1 MPNTLDGKIKITQL
15 EEQMKQVSK
24 QLDKLDRKLDKG
36 FEAIQEELKCYVR
49 EEEFKTV
56 KSIVYGMVGA
66 ILMAF
71 MSGLIYL
78 VFK

>member
-15 EEQMKQVSK
+15 EEQMKQVIK
-24 QLDKLDRKLDKG
+24 QLERLDKKLDKG
-36 FEAIQEELKCYVR
+36 FDGIQEELKCYVR

-56 KSIVYGMVGA
+56 KAIVYGMVGA
-66 ILMAF
+66 ILTAF
-71 MSGLIYL
+71 LSAVIFM